1 MDKSP
6 KSQSPGLLQATSAA
20 ASSQPPDYLGQLDP
34 MVLDQQLRELTR
46 LLQIFHPLLASIPW
60 SGNSRISDSD
70 VSNSSDVK
78 ASSKNL
84 EEQEIKMN
92 CGVSQICCFAPF
104 FAISSRTRVRRFGG
118 DGGGGGGGGDDD
130 GDDSTER
137 LHILQDELTRL
148 REVIDRKS
156 LLSAYTPSPLSRSA
170 AAASNHN
177 HSASTS
183 PGSLQHV
190 GLSDIGYPDSGRCYW
205 PNCSHT
211 ATSPS
216 GVTAYPACF
225 VSRVCVLFTCAL
237 PATFRT
243 CTPPH
248 ACPVAFQGRA
258 ELRRQRRRRLKVT
271 RAYDSAL
278 V

>member
-84 EEQEIKMN
+84 EEQEIK
-92 CGVSQICCFAPF
+92 
-104 FAISSRTRVRRFGG
+104 
-118 DGGGGGGGGDDD
+118 
-130 GDDSTER
+130 TER

-211 ATSPS
+211 A
-216 GVTAYPACF
+216 
-225 VSRVCVLFTCAL
+225 
-237 PATFRT
+237 
-243 CTPPH
+243 
-248 ACPVAFQGRA
+248 
-258 ELRRQRRRRLKVT
+258 
-271 RAYDSAL
+271 
-278 V
+278 